1 MIYQNGKSICI
12 SIQGIYA
19 FIEWFHIQLGCL
31 RTSMLPPPFK
41 KCILFYLDDF
51 ERLFNFVLI
60 KYILK
65 IQVVLKSTENQSS
78 KNLKPGNK
86 WG

>member
-1 MIYQNGKSICI
+1 
-12 SIQGIYA
+12 
-19 FIEWFHIQLGCL
+19 
-31 RTSMLPPPFK
+31 MLPPPFK